1 MGAYGRIKKRAML
14 GAVLSG
20 GEGGRDLECYTATRP
35 MLLSPGTTVKEAL
48 LIIDYRLNAKEDE
61 D

>member
-1 MGAYGRIKKRAML
+1 MGLTGKKRHASSS
-14 GAVLSG
+14 ASFS
-20 GEGGRDLECYTATRP
+20 GEGGRVLECYTATRP